1 MKIAGYVRVSTK
13 KQSLEMQIEK
23 IKKWAEVHEY
33 KVEIYEDV
41 ASALDDR
48 PNFNKMME
56 RIGDYDGIA
65 VVALDRFGRSVQQLS
80 NYFYMLEKMEKQL
93 IVLDQNIDTTQKEG
107 RFLLNVLF
115 AVAELERDI
124 IFERMEA
131 GKQRAREEGVKFGRH
146 SLKLPMN
153 TIVEHYKR
161 GASYSWL
168 ASTFNTSKTTIYRRL
183 KERGVLDKEAEARNR
198 KQRIGP

>member
-13 KQSLEMQIEK
+13 KQSLEIQIEK
-23 IKKWAEVHEY
+23 IERWAKAHKH

-48 PNFNKMME
+48 PNFDKMME
-56 RIGDYDGIA
+56 RIGSYDGI
-65 VVALDRFGRSVQQLS
+65 VVASLDRFGRSVQQLS
-80 NYFYMLEKMEKQL
+80 NYFYMLQKMEKQL
-93 IVLDQNIDTTQKEG
+93 IVLDQNIDTTKKEG

-124 IFERMEA
+124 IFERMEE

-146 SLKLPMN
+146 RSKLPMD
-153 TIVEHYKR
+153 TIAEHYKR

-183 KERGVLDKEAEARNR
+183 KERGLLDK
-198 KQRIGP
+198 